1 MNRILAEYMTNI
13 TKRRMWRSLL
23 FTVLACGMGPVVAQT
38 TITGK
43 VVSNYDKSPVSDAV
57 VTVLNTTSNIR
68 TKKDGSFILE
78 DVEDGATTIRVW
90 SPGYYESHVEIL
102 GRTTFEITLIG
113 EGRTNYVNVVEGT
126 FSDRNASVLSD
137 NDYRAGA
144 EDIEQALTGEMPGL
158 RVLNKSGMV
167 TEGGMLNFLGVRSF
181 DAENTPLIVVVGI
194 PYLPDLGHS
203 PIIGGYFRGVFDALV

>member
-1 MNRILAEYMTNI
+1 
-13 TKRRMWRSLL
+13 MWLPLL
-23 FTVLACGMGPVVAQT
+23 FTVLVCGSVPAFAQT

-43 VVSNYDKSPVSDAV
+43 VVSNYDKSPVPDAV

-68 TKKDGSFILE
+68 TKKDGSFILK

-126 FSDRNASVLSD
+126 FSDKNSSVLSD

-144 EDIEQALTGEMPGL
+144 ADIEQVLTGEMPGL
-158 RVLNKSGMV
+158 RVL
-167 TEGGMLNFLGVRSF
+167 
-181 DAENTPLIVVVGI
+181 
-194 PYLPDLGHS
+194 
-203 PIIGGYFRGVFDALV
+203 